1 MISPANVTHE
11 FSYDQIN
18 SFYDNKTDSFLRNG
32 VATKNTKLNQS
43 FNDLLSSLNII
54 QCETDT
60 GLYFK
65 QDQETVNY
73 LEQRKRDLS

>member
-1 MISPANVTHE
+1 M
-11 FSYDQIN
+11 
-18 SFYDNKTDSFLRNG
+18 RNG